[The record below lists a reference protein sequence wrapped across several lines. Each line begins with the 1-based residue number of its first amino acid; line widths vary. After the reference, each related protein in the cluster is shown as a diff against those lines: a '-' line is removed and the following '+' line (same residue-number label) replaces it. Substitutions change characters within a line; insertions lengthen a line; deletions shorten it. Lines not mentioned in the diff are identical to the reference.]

1 MGGGGHT
8 AVVAVAVSQ
17 KVPILGPGIW
27 ETNTCTACASR
38 CNIQALCP
46 GGCDRTHLPVKGVRS
61 KLANIVAQNRMKG
74 VNSNA

>member
-1 MGGGGHT
+1 MGVEGHT
-8 AVVAVAVSQ
+8 AAVAVSGGQ
-17 KVPILGPGIW
+17 KVPMLGPGIW

-38 CNIQALCP
+38 YNIQALCS
-46 GGCDRTHLPVKGVRS
+46 GGCGRTHLPVKGVRS